1 MTRAPELRVTPAGT
15 PVLHFS
21 VECAEPAEKL
31 SLEVVM
37 TGEAAREV
45 AAGLKRGAVVAVT
58 GRLRAAAA
66 RAIGTAGIEVVASRI
81 EARAQA

>member
-1 MTRAPELRVTPAGT
+1 MTRVPELRVTPAGT
-15 PVLHFS
+15 PVLNFT

-37 TGEAAREV
+37 TGSTAREV
-45 AAGLKRGAVVAVT
+45 AAQLKRGVAVAVK
-58 GRLRAAAA
+58 GRLRVSAG
-66 RAIGTAGIEVVASRI
+66 RTIGTAGIEVVASQI